1 MEERAVH
8 PARSS
13 ISIRFCSQ
21 FEGKEPGMN
30 IGDKI
35 TWAYRL
41 LFILMLIW
49 LRFIEQYI
57 SIWGVWVVWAI
68 IIIFWLFNPFK
79 KRKPQPTASQTDQP
93 QLINV
98 K

>member
-1 MEERAVH
+1 
-8 PARSS
+8 
-13 ISIRFCSQ
+13 
-21 FEGKEPGMN
+21 MN

-41 LFILMLIW
+41 LFIFMLIW

-68 IIIFWLFNPFK
+68 IVFLWLFNPFK
-79 KRKPQPTASQTDQP
+79 KHPHQPSSAEQDHTQMTQ
-93 QLINV
+93 V
-98 K
+98 E

>member
-1 MEERAVH
+1 
-8 PARSS
+8 
-13 ISIRFCSQ
+13 
-21 FEGKEPGMN
+21 MN

-68 IIIFWLFNPFK
+68 IVFLWLFNPFK
-79 KRKPQPTASQTDQP
+79 KSTPQQQSAEQDHIQMTQ
-93 QLINV
+93 V
-98 K
+98 E

>member
-1 MEERAVH
+1 
-8 PARSS
+8 
-13 ISIRFCSQ
+13 
-21 FEGKEPGMN
+21 MN

-41 LFILMLIW
+41 LFIFMLIW

-57 SIWGVWVVWAI
+57 TIWGVWVVWAI
-68 IIIFWLFNPFK
+68 VVFFWLFNPFK
-79 KRKPQPTASQTDQP
+79 KRKATPEPPPKDQP
-93 QLINV
+93 QLMDV